1 MVFLKIAWRN
11 IWRNPRRSWV
21 LMSAIGVGVFS
32 FVLGISF
39 MSGFAF
45 EIISSTIDL
54 QGGDIQI
61 ARAGYSANPT
71 IRSTLN
77 NSGEIERHLSGRDD
91 LRFAPGIS
99 LPAMA
104 SSAEQATGIII
115 RGIVPSLEKDVTII
129 SRSIVEGSYLSSREP
144 NGEVFVGEEL
154 ADRLK
159 VTIGEKIVL
168 TANDVNN
175 DLSAG
180 AYRIV
185 GLYRTSSSEFDK
197 ATVFLPLGEAR
208 ELVGFSDEISLIT
221 VRVDRTE
228 DPDKVASELRA
239 ALGDDRIEILTWR
252 QRFPMLE
259 FYMEM
264 FDFTI
269 LLLVVIMFIAV
280 AFTIINSF
288 LMVILE
294 RIHEFGI
301 MMAGGVRPRGIR
313 FMLYVEAAM
322 MTVLGMS
329 LGCVISLVAV
339 LYFQTFGVDL
349 SAFSEGLRAFGMSPI
364 VYPILDIELVVK
376 GFILIAIMVFIAI
389 LYPAFRAS
397 GYDVVEAINHV

>member
-1 MVFLKIAWRN
+1 MIFLKIAWRN

-21 LMSAIGVGVFS
+21 LMSAVGVGVFS

-39 MSGFAF
+39 MSGFAH

-61 ARAGYSANPT
+61 ARTGYNANPT

-77 NSGEIERHLSGRDD
+77 EPQAIEQLLSHRDE
-91 LRFAPGIS
+91 LRYAPGVM

-104 SSAEQATGIII
+104 SSTEQAVGILI
-115 RGIVPSLEKDVTII
+115 RGIDPDREDDVTII
-129 SRSIVEGSYLSSREP
+129 SRSIVDGTYLSGPASE
-144 NGEVFVGEEL
+144 NEVFVGEEL
-154 ADRLK
+154 ADRLN

-180 AYRIV
+180 AFRIV
-185 GLYRTSSSEFDK
+185 GLYQTSSSEFDK
-197 ATVFLPLGEAR
+197 TTVFLPIESAR
-208 ELVGFSDEISLIT
+208 ELVGFSEELSALT
-221 VRVDRTE
+221 VRVDRSS
-228 DPDKVASELRA
+228 DPERVAAELRSA
-239 ALGDDRIEILTWR
+239 IGGDRIEVLTWR
-252 QRFPMLE
+252 ERYPMLE
-259 FYMEM
+259 FYMAM

-294 RIHEFGI
+294 RVHEFGI

-313 FMLYVEAAM
+313 VMLYVEAAM
-322 MTVLGMS
+322 MTVLGMT
-329 LGCVISLVAV
+329 LGCLVSLASV
-339 LYFQTFGVDL
+339 LYFQVFGVDL
-349 SAFSEGLRAFGMSPI
+349 SAFSDGLRAFGMSPV
-364 VYPILDIELVVK
+364 VYPILDMDLVLK
-376 GFILIAIMVFIAI
+376 GFLLIAVMVFIAI
-389 LYPAFRAS
+389 LYPAFKAS
-397 GYDVVEAINHV
+397 RYDVVEAINHV